1 MLLRKSAATT
11 RLNLTRARAFDMLVQ
26 DRSVKK
32 SPQGIFSI
40 RMRTDHK
47 IRLAQLR
54 RWRVRKTVV
63 GSEAR
68 PRMSVKFT
76 GEHIYV
82 QFINDQSGQTI
93 AAVGTR
99 DKVAPK
105 EVRGANAANALLT
118 GKRAAEAAISKGI
131 SAVVFDRG
139 SARYHGKVKVLA
151 DAAREAGLKF

>member
-1 MLLRKSAATT
+1 
-11 RLNLTRARAFDMLVQ
+11 
-26 DRSVKK
+26 
-32 SPQGIFSI
+32 
-40 RMRTDHK
+40 MRTDHK

-76 GEHIYV
+76 GQHIYV
-82 QFINDQSGQTI
+82 QFINDQCGKTV

-99 DKVAPK
+99 DKSSPK
-105 EVRGANAANALLT
+105 EVKGANQANAVVI
-118 GKRAAEAAISKGI
+118 GKLAAEAALSKGI

-139 SARYHGKVKVLA
+139 SARYHGKVKALA

>member
-1 MLLRKSAATT
+1 
-11 RLNLTRARAFDMLVQ
+11 
-26 DRSVKK
+26 
-32 SPQGIFSI
+32 
-40 RMRTDHK
+40 MRTDHK

-105 EVRGANAANALLT
+105 EARGANAANALVT
-118 GKRAAEAAISKGI
+118 GKRAAEAALSKGI